1 MRCVWSAARSGP
13 SLEQNVVTG
22 LSDNQL
28 RAVMAAAGALPPA
41 LRSRFLELM
50 VVHLRGS
57 HYPDAELGDAIRLAL
72 QAIEREISDA
82 A

>member
-1 MRCVWSAARSGP
+1 VI
-13 SLEQNVVTG
+13 G

-28 RAVMAAAGALPPA
+28 RIVMAAAAALA

-50 VVHLRGS
+50 VVHLRGV
-57 HYPDAELGDAIRLAL
+57 HYPRDAELDNAMRLAL
-72 QAIEREISDA
+72 QAIERDIGDA

>member
-1 MRCVWSAARSGP
+1 MV
-13 SLEQNVVTG
+13 G

-50 VVHLRGS
+50 AVHLRGI
-57 HYPDAELGDAIRLAL
+57 HYPAR
-72 QAIEREISDA
+72 R
-82 A
+82 

>member
-1 MRCVWSAARSGP
+1 
-13 SLEQNVVTG
+13 VTG
-22 LSDNQL
+22 ISDNQL

-50 VVHLRGS
+50 VVHLRGV
-57 HYPDAELGDAIRLAL
+57 HYPRDAELGNAVRLAL
-72 QAIEREISDA
+72 QAVERDIGNA

>member
-1 MRCVWSAARSGP
+1 
-13 SLEQNVVTG
+13 VTG

-28 RAVMAAAGALPPA
+28 RAVMTAAGALPPA

-50 VVHLRGS
+50 VVHLRGI
-57 HYPDAELGDAIRLAL
+57 HYPRDAELANAMRLAL
-72 QAIEREISDA
+72 QAIERNISDDA